1 LAQPV
6 VVLRLDA
13 PASVPASGI
22 AGSSSV
28 VLWMVEVRPTP
39 EVALTAPAPSGANAA
54 QDRWSVVIEW
64 ASSAEGA
71 YLVEASTDLVNWVPA
86 AVETL
91 PSENGVT
98 RVRCEAMLPSATFF
112 RLRPNP

>member
-1 LAQPV
+1 

-13 PASVPASGI
+13 PASGPASGI

-28 VLWMVEVRPTP
+28 VLWMVEVRPSP
-39 EVALTAPAPSGANAA
+39 EVALTAPSGANAA

-64 ASSAEGA
+64 ASSVEGA
-71 YLVEASTDLVNWVPA
+71 FLVEASTDLLNWFPA

-112 RLRPNP
+112 RLRTNP